1 MLFLQNLVGEVAQNV
16 FEKVVETLTSTSLP
30 TSSTL
35 PTSSQEVEG
44 VPESTQLVVF
54 EALPL
59 PVQDSTNDASLT
71 ALTVVVVVFGVIIVV
86 VICICIVAIRVPG

>member
-1 MLFLQNLVGEVAQNV
+1 MVGEVAQNV

-44 VPESTQLVVF
+44 VPESTQLVGF
-54 EALPL
+54 EAL

-71 ALTVVVVVFGVIIVV
+71 ALTVVVVVFGVVILV